1 MERIMKKPTFW
12 EGVVVALSA
21 SLGGAIGVFALS
33 FLFAED
39 MAIRPV
45 VSGLAFAYSLY
56 LLSRSG
62 ERIGRL
68 TVMLSWCILSAAVW
82 LFGPPL
88 ILFLILHVLSIW
100 LIRSLYFYSRLFP
113 ALADLGLCLAGIA
126 SALWAQHHTGSPFLA
141 FWCFFLA
148 QALFVAVPAGNKP
161 TIADEAAL
169 SNSEAE
175 FERAYQAAEAAV
187 RKLSTLS

>member
-1 MERIMKKPTFW
+1 MKKPTFW

-21 SLGGAIGVFALS
+21 SLAGAIGFFALS

-39 MAIRPV
+39 MAIRLV
-45 VSGLAFAYSLY
+45 ISGSAFVYSLY

-62 ERIGRL
+62 KRIGRI
-68 TVMLSWCILSAAVW
+68 TVVLSWCLLSAAVW
-82 LFGPPL
+82 LFFPSL
-88 ILFLILHVLSIW
+88 ILFLMLNVLPIW

-113 ALADLGLCLAGIA
+113 ALADLGLCLAGVA
-126 SALWAQHHTGSPFLA
+126 SAFWALHYTGSPFLT
-141 FWCFFLA
+141 FWCFFLV
-148 QALFVAVPAGNKP
+148 QALFIAVPAGDKP

-175 FERAYQAAEAAV
+175 FKRAHQAAEAAV
-187 RKLSTLS
+187 RKLSTMP